1 MEWLKDCK
9 DALVAMAEIYGLVQ
23 ILDLQ
28 TGKVYAVKSDRSW
41 EQVTSM
47 ENNLQEQLRAL
58 LATATVLGSHQEVVE
73 FINLSTLAN
82 RLYGTKRISLVVQ
95 ILDKGW
101 YRLEFIRMG
110 DEKTVS
116 RVIFAIED
124 ITSQKEH
131 EGLMQQT
138 VDLLAECYSAIYY
151 VNIIDHS
158 VQPVRMNDIAKHVV
172 FSQTQKLTPRA
183 LMKTYID
190 SFVHPDDAADM
201 MKVAD
206 LDYLQRRLAKE
217 PYVVQLYRTRQNGID
232 TYFRLKI
239 IKLSQRPILVCA
251 FENIDKE
258 TREKNKTAHER
269 EQYNMLINGLS
280 REYSSVW
287 YIDATLNLVSLVR
300 SNTKSVTTKR
310 VLEGVKEVSYEM
322 AIQNYIDKYVVPED
336 RKRLYH
342 QTSIAELLKHIPH
355 DGVYRIDYARTNL
368 DGRRCQFQ
376 ACFARDISVKGTPCF
391 IAGFRDVQSMF
402 MAEQLKQQELAE
414 ARRVAEAANAAKTNF
429 LFNMSHDI
437 RTPMNA
443 IMGFRDLLEKHQD
456 DAERCRHYLLKI
468 KEASKVLLSI
478 INNVLEMARI
488 EKGKLALE
496 NEVFNLYD
504 FAETIYSVVEE
515 LMKANQLAF
524 SCEVHVQHT
533 FFYGDTTKLREV
545 FLNILS
551 NACKYTSPGG
561 SVRLLYEELPGDK
574 EDWGII
580 RTTITDTGIGM
591 AEDFLPHVFDEFSR
605 ENNTTSTKIEGTGL
619 GMSIVKKL
627 VTFMEGSIE
636 VTSKK
641 GSGTTFV
648 VSIPH
653 RVAKDSE
660 AAGSQ
665 NAEPVL
671 ASLSGISI
679 LLAEDNEI
687 NAEIAMTLLQEA
699 GMRIDWAENGK
710 RCVEMLQAAPA
721 NTYDLILMDVQM
733 PQMNGYE
740 AARAIRALSDAE
752 KAGIPILAMT
762 ANAFAEDRQEALASG
777 MNGHIA
783 KPIEMPVLLR
793 SIAALLDHSG

>member
-1 MEWLKDCK
+1 MEWLKDCS
-9 DALVAMAEIYGLVQ
+9 DALVAMAERYGLVQ

-28 TGKVYAVKSDRSW
+28 QGKFYSVKSDPSLERVMSG
-41 EQVTSM
+41 EKS
-47 ENNLQEQLRAL
+47 LQEQLAAL
-58 LATATVLGSHQEVVE
+58 LAMATVRGSHQEVAE
-73 FINLSTLAN
+73 FIDLSTLAN
-82 RLYGTKRISLVVQ
+82 RLHSTKRISLVVQ
-95 ILDKGW
+95 VLDKGW
-101 YRLEFIRMG
+101 YRLDFIRMG
-110 DEKTVS
+110 EKNPVS
-116 RVIFAIED
+116 QVIFAIEN

-151 VNIIDHS
+151 VNVIDHS

-190 SFVHPDDAADM
+190 SYVHPDDAADM

-206 LDYLQRRLAKE
+206 LDYLHQRLTKE

-239 IKLSQRPILVCA
+239 MKLAQRPILVCA

-368 DGRRCQFQ
+368 DGKRCHFQ
-376 ACFARDISVKGTPCF
+376 ACYARDVSIKGTPCF

-414 ARRVAEAANAAKTNF
+414 ARQVAEAANAAKTNF

-443 IMGFRDLLEKHQD
+443 IMGFRDLLEKHQN
-456 DAERCRHYLLKI
+456 DAERCRHYLTKI

-488 EKGKLALE
+488 EKGILALE
-496 NEVFNLYD
+496 NEVFNIYD

-515 LMKANQLAF
+515 LMKANQLVF
-524 SCEVHVQHT
+524 SCEVNVQHKY
-533 FFYGDTTKLREV
+533 FYGDTTKLREV

-551 NACKYTSPGG
+551 NACKYTAPGG
-561 SVRLLYEELPGDK
+561 SVRLLCEELPGDK
-574 EDWGII
+574 AGWGII
-580 RTTITDTGIGM
+580 RTTISDTGIGM
-591 AEDFLPHVFDEFSR
+591 SEDFLPHVFDEFSR

-627 VTFMEGSIE
+627 VNFMDGTIE

-641 GSGTTFV
+641 GKGTTFV

-653 RVAKDSE
+653 RFAKEKQGTGKQQD
-660 AAGSQ
+660 
-665 NAEPVL
+665 EPVL
-671 ASLSGISI
+671 ASLAGISI

-699 GMRIDWAENGK
+699 GMRIERAENGK
-710 RCVEMLQAAPA
+710 QCVELLVAAPA
-721 NTYDLILMDVQM
+721 DTYDLILMDVQM

-740 AARAIRALSDAE
+740 AARAIRALPDAK

-762 ANAFAEDRQEALASG
+762 ANAFAEDRQEAFAAG

-793 SIAALLDHSG
+793 SIAALLDISS